1 MTQANQLIR
10 TWEAPQA
17 DEIGADPHEF
27 LRRLGGPTWFIVP
40 GKDRSRVRAV
50 TTLLHGNEPSGLRA
64 VHRWLLTCVK
74 PAVDI
79 VCCILSVA
87 AALTPPGFSHRRLP
101 GHRDLNRCFNPPY
114 DGLEGRLA
122 AELLAKLRH
131 SEPEALIDIHNTSGL
146 GPAYGAST
154 QIDAERIA
162 ITSLFSDHL
171 VVTDVR
177 VGALM
182 EATENDFPTV
192 TIECGGI
199 RNRTAHI
206 VALEGLARYIS
217 VDQLFSQTAEQRVT
231 ILKHPIRVRAV
242 NGAEVAYA
250 NAPVSGID
258 ITLRQDIDRFNYTV
272 LPTSEPLGWLGSKG
286 MTVLR
291 AYEHDAEDL
300 ATELFASRDGKLYAT
315 RPVRLFMATTD
326 PLIAKDDCLFYAIP
340 ADE

>member
-1 MTQANQLIR
+1 MTKMSPLIR
-10 TWEAPQA
+10 IWEAPQP
-17 DEIGADPHEF
+17 DEVGADPHEF
-27 LRRLGGPTWFIVP
+27 LRRLGGPTWLVVP
-40 GKDRSRVRAV
+40 GEDRSRVRAV
-50 TTLLHGNEPSGLRA
+50 TTLLHGNEPSGLRG
-64 VHRWLLTCVK
+64 VHRWLLTGVT

-79 VCCILSVA
+79 VCGIPSVA

-101 GHRDLNRCFNPPY
+101 GHRDLNRCFKLPD

-131 SEPEALIDIHNTSGL
+131 SQPEALIDIHNTSGL

-154 QIDAERIA
+154 RIDAERIA
-162 ITSLFSDHL
+162 ITSLFSEHL
-171 VVTDVR
+171 VITDVR

-182 EATENDFPTV
+182 EATEDDFPTV

-199 RNRTAHI
+199 RNRTADI
-206 VALEGLARYIS
+206 VALEGLARYVS
-217 VDQLFSQTAEQRVT
+217 VDQLFSRTAEQRVT

-242 NGAEVAYA
+242 NGAEVAYS

-272 LPTSEPLGWLGSKG
+272 LPPSEPLGWLGAKG
-286 MTVLR
+286 LTVIK

-300 ATELFASRDGKLYAT
+300 ATELFASRGGRLYVT

-340 ADE
+340 ADK